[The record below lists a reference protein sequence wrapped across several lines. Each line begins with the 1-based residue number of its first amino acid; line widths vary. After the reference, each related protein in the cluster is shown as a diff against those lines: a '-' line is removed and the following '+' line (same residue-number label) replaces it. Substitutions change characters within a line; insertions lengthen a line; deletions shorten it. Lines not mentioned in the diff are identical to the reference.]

1 MVLLS
6 RRTGRII
13 PERISFMLKN
23 ILKGEDCASCRICCV
38 FDKYDLWET
47 PVLEESLKDKASEKF
62 PDTAFVQKGDGWLF
76 RMEESEDGL
85 YYCPMLD
92 PKSGCMLG
100 DDKPFDC
107 RIWPYR
113 VMELGG
119 CRVISIAS
127 ICPTMYVK
135 PLSELC
141 GELEKNGLAEKIF
154 AYADSHP
161 HIVKPYESGY
171 PILLAKKEEG

>member
-1 MVLLS
+1 
-6 RRTGRII
+6 
-13 PERISFMLKN
+13 MLKN
-23 ILKGEDCASCRICCV
+23 ILKKTDCADCRICCV

-47 PVLEESLKDKASEKF
+47 PVLEDSLKETVSERY
-62 PDTAFVQKGDGWLF
+62 PDTAFIRKEGGWIF
-76 RMEESEDGL
+76 RMTESADGL

-92 PKSGCMLG
+92 PKSGCKLG

-119 CRVISIAS
+119 KRVISIAS
-127 ICPTMYVK
+127 ICPVMYAK

-141 GELEKNGLAEKIF
+141 GELEKNNLGEKIAEYAEKF
-154 AYADSHP
+154 P
-161 HIVKPYESGY
+161 HIIKPYEKGY
-171 PILLAKKEEG
+171 PVLKVLD